1 MKKSDIS
8 DHWVERGE
16 SSQSLFRFELS
27 SLPLWQIP
35 GRINLGG
42 GRLLLAHSFRECVP
56 SWQGKH
62 GGRSSS
68 VHSTVCLWWQLTLS
82 WIRRQTVPGGP
93 KVGVTFKAHSS
104 LVTTEAW
111 WTQRFYDVPYLHPN
125 HYQLKINNSKQ
136 DPVGSILDSTHYT
149 LCSSKSFCYLVMR
162 DAFILMSRVL
172 MILTVPATFKFLKSL
187 WHWRKTL

>member
-1 MKKSDIS
+1 MT
-8 DHWVERGE
+8 
-16 SSQSLFRFELS
+16 SQITGWGGCSQRLFRFEVS
-27 SLPLWQIP
+27 SLPLWQIS
-35 GRINLGG
+35 GRISLGG

-62 GGRSSS
+62 GGWSSS
-68 VHSTVCLWWQLTLS
+68 VHSTVCLWWQLTL
-82 WIRRQTVPGGP
+82 WRIRRQAMPAGP
-93 KVGVTFKAHSS
+93 EVGVTFS
-104 LVTTEAW
+104 LFLPSH
-111 WTQRFYDVPYLHPN
+111 QRPGEHKGSMMFHTSTPN

-136 DPVGSILDSTHYT
+136 DPVGSILDSTHYA

-162 DAFILMSRVL
+162 DAFILMSRVR